1 MDNEFKNEGR
11 RKAEDLII
19 KNLRTFEDDIKNIVD
34 KEKLSTTDILVSEQK
49 KRLKQLEK
57 QKNEAL
63 KPRKVIEVP
72 KITESPNKKVLNEIE
87 ATKITESLSEEVLNE
102 IEAPKITEAP
112 SKGVLNKIETPNRT
126 PNFQNFE
133 TGPINFTQALDERAE
148 SEIFAEKEEKK
159 INKKSPRNYKIIL
172 ISVFL
177 IGISLVVFYVS
188 INFKD
193 FFLKLKEKPI
203 EVQTS
208 SLIMADK
215 TLQID
220 TLNKTAREIIG
231 NLRDEIKKETLAEE
245 NDLIELAIVKRI
257 KIKTAN
263 DSEEKILLSKITN
276 ADFFKLIESEAEDS
290 LIRSFSPEITIGV
303 HQKKNGLEPFIVM
316 KVNSFEE
323 SFAGMLDWEGKIIS
337 EIKDIFYDKLGSSQ
351 VFVGEKIKTK
361 PEEITTSSSTAS
373 STVPLSM
380 STTTASSTL
389 STASTTP
396 VIEIITYDPEK
407 FEDLILLNKDVR
419 VVKNTS
425 GEILFFYSFINRE
438 NLIMTTNV
446 ETFDLVLKRL
456 NISKLIR

>member
-1 MDNEFKNEGR
+1 MDNEFKNTGR

-19 KNLRTFEDDIKNIVD
+19 KNLRTFEDDIKDIVD

-63 KPRKVIEVP
+63 KLKKTPKEPEIKKPLREEILNKAAEVTE
-72 KITESPNKKVLNEIE
+72 ITSSPNKG
-87 ATKITESLSEEVLNE
+87 T
-102 IEAPKITEAP
+102 
-112 SKGVLNKIETPNRT
+112 LNKIEVPNKA

-133 TGPINFTQALDERAE
+133 TGPINFTQDLEGIVE
-148 SEIFAEKEEKK
+148 TEILKEKEEKK
-159 INKKSPRNYKIIL
+159 VNKKSFLNYKIIL
-172 ISVFL
+172 LSIFL
-177 IGISLVVFYVS
+177 IGISLIVFYLS
-188 INFKD
+188 TNFKD
-193 FFLKLKEKPI
+193 FFLELKEKPI
-203 EVQTS
+203 EVQKS

-215 TLQID
+215 TFQID
-220 TLNKTAREIIG
+220 TLNKTTREIIG
-231 NLRDEIKKETLAEE
+231 SLRDEIKKETLAEE
-245 NDLIELAIVKRI
+245 NDLIELAIIKRI
-257 KIKTAN
+257 KIKKA
-263 DSEEKILLSKITN
+263 DSGEEEILLSKITN

-290 LIRSFSPEITIGV
+290 LIRSFGPEIVVGV

-323 SFAGMLDWEGKIIS
+323 SFAGMLNWERKMIS

-361 PEEITTSSSTAS
+361 SEEVISSSSTAS
-373 STVPLSM
+373 ST
-380 STTTASSTL
+380 ASSTTSL
-389 STASTTP
+389 PASLMATSSTSTASVVET
-396 VIEIITYDPEK
+396 VTYNPEK

-419 VVKNTS
+419 VIKNTS

-446 ETFDLVLKRL
+446 ETFDLVSKRL